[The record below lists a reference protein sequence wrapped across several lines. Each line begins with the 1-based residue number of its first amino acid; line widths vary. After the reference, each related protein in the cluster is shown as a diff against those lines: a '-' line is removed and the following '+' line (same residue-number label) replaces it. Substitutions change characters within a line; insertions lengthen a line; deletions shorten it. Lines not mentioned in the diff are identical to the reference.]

1 MNPVEYFLSK
11 NWRVTSRYGPRT
23 HPVTGVLE
31 SFHYGTDFG
40 IPLGGP
46 LNAPVPTPFAGV
58 VTAIGEYGTRGKV
71 VVVKI
76 DGADVVQL
84 FQHLHDYRCKKG
96 DRLAQGDTVGLCGT
110 TGRSTGIHLHYE
122 LRYATG
128 SPWGD
133 VWGDP
138 AKYELMVRPPAPPS
152 FAFAAKTWIKVSSTL
167 RLNVRQ
173 EPGTAS
179 AIVAQLE
186 PGDTRQIADHP
197 DGGIWADGH
206 HWWRIAEGW
215 VAEDWL
221 ERTEEP
227 AEPEPEEPEAEPEP
241 LPPEPEPEEPKPLP
255 PEPEPTPEP
264 EPEPPPEPP
273 PPHQE
278 PEEPEPE
285 EPEPPAAEGFFA
297 AILQFLADLLQR
309 ILDGLRLGGGD
320 K

>member
-1 MNPVEYFLSK
+1 MTALEYYLSK
-11 NWRVTSRYGPRT
+11 KWRVTSSYGPRI
-23 HPVTGVLE
+23 HPVTGAQ
-31 SFHYGTDFG
+31 SYHYGVDFG
-40 IPLGGP
+40 IPRGGP
-46 LNAPVPTPFAGV
+46 LNAPVPTPFAGI
-58 VTAIGEYGTRGKV
+58 VTARGTYGGRGKTV
-71 VVVKI
+71 AVRI
-76 DGADVVQL
+76 TGTDIVQL

-96 DRLAQGDTVGLCGT
+96 DRLAQGDIVGLCGT

-122 LRYATG
+122 LRYTG
-128 SPWGD
+128 NPWGD

-138 AKYELMVRPPAPPS
+138 AKFEMVVEPPPEPS
-152 FAFAAKTWIKVSSTL
+152 TAFAAGDWVKVTCLL
-167 RLNVRQ
+167 RLNIRK
-173 EPGTAS
+173 EPGTA
-179 AIVAQLE
+179 AEIVAQLDQ
-186 PGDTRQIADHP
+186 GIVRQLMDHP
-197 DGGIWADGH
+197 DGGIWAEGH

-221 ERTEEP
+221 ERTGAP
-227 AEPEPEEPEAEPEP
+227 AEPEPEP
-241 LPPEPEPEEPKPLP
+241 LP
-255 PEPEPTPEP
+255 PEP

-309 ILDGLRLGGGD
+309 ILDGLRGD